1 MVNPTNRG
9 NSESEE
15 TFVGHHFRKRAL
27 ERSVKTGGRGAD
39 RKILVEAVEVDPIS
53 GKSLDLRR
61 SHAGPGFCFY
71 CCYSGLGDLG
81 DIIELL

>member
-27 ERSVKTGGRGAD
+27 ERSVKTGGVCGHNS
-39 RKILVEAVEVDPIS
+39 ICSSGQLLWGPNVEGGPTVGDKQEAGSTNFTEV
-53 GKSLDLRR
+53 
-61 SHAGPGFCFY
+61 
-71 CCYSGLGDLG
+71 
-81 DIIELL
+81 